1 MHGGRSR
8 GEKNL
13 EMKREALKEN
23 RGIGIFY
30 YDADMNMAG
39 LAVKLNLLFNWTKE
53 TWSLQ
58 RVMTTFADYFWL

>member
-13 EMKREALKEN
+13 EMKREALNEN
-23 RGIGIFY
+23 RGIGNLN

-39 LAVKLNLLFNWTKE
+39 LAVKLNLLFNMALA
-53 TWSLQ
+53 S
-58 RVMTTFADYFWL
+58 